1 MSPRASPDAATG
13 DPVNG
18 IFNIAGPEKRGMD
31 DFIRTQ
37 FAEASDARQVVS
49 DAQARYYGA
58 VLDDRSIV
66 PVDGENTTIF
76 PRSFTDWLSSRAG
89 AV

>member
-1 MSPRASPDAATG
+1 
-13 DPVNG
+13 
-18 IFNIAGPEKRGMD
+18 MD

-37 FAEASDARQVVS
+37 FAEATDARQVVS

-76 PRSFTDWLSSRAG
+76 PTSFTDWLSSRAG

>member
-1 MSPRASPDAATG
+1 
-13 DPVNG
+13 
-18 IFNIAGPEKRGMD
+18 MD

-37 FAEASDARQVVS
+37 FAETGDARPVVT

-76 PRSFTDWLSSRAG
+76 PTPFTGWLSSRAG